1 MSASSTPGQS
11 RALVV
16 DDEVQLRRLLRLALE
31 SKGYEVF
38 EAGTGSLGL
47 SEAAFRHPDVILLD
61 LGLPDMDGLEVLK
74 RLREWTETPVL
85 VLSVRD
91 QEGTKVA
98 ALENGADD
106 YVTKPFSTAELAA
119 RLAAIQR
126 RRKTPE
132 EPSLSIGVLFLDLA
146 AREVKL
152 AGSTLK
158 LTPIE
163 YNLLKLLARNVGRVI
178 TQKQILKDVWGP
190 NATEQAQYLR
200 VYVAHLRKKLGDAAG
215 VQIRNEPGIGYRMV
229 VEGEGAGF

>member
-1 MSASSTPGQS
+1 MSAGQPS
-11 RALVV
+11 AQGRALVV

-47 SEAAFRHPDVILLD
+47 SEAAYRHPDVILLD

-74 RLREWTETPVL
+74 RIREWTETPVL

-91 QEGTKVA
+91 QEDTKVA

-126 RRKTPE
+126 RHKTPE
-132 EPSLSIGVLFLDLA
+132 EPSVVVGQLVLDLA
-146 AREVKL
+146 GREVTL
-152 AGSTLK
+152 GGAALK

-163 YNLLKLLARNVGRVI
+163 YHLLKLLAKNAGRVI
-178 TQKQILKDVWGP
+178 TQKQILKEVWGP

-215 VQIRNEPGIGYRMV
+215 VQIRNEPGIGYRLV
-229 VEGEGAGF
+229 AADG